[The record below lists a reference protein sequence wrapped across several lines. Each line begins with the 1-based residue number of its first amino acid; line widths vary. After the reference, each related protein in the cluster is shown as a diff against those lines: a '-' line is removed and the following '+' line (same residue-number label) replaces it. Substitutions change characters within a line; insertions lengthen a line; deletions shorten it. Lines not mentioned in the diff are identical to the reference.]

1 MIEMRKIFGRDD
13 IIACWLDRQYIVENS
28 GVFKQVVIN
37 PYEYAVIIKD
47 GKIRETVTQE
57 KLRGLSGGLMNRL
70 GNWLGGGEN
79 FQLVWIDSAEKDIV
93 LPISGR
99 SSDYIDIGK
108 DEFGNVKGK
117 CILRFRIV
125 PDQAEKVPKLMRGRS
140 VLTVADIIDRLGPEL
155 TGAIASNFI
164 SKYKASE
171 FTENKD
177 VVLKMTDKFIQ
188 EIGSVWSDFG
198 IEMISLSI
206 GFGENEYER
215 IMVLAARTELRQ
227 KEMDIKFAEQIGN
240 KGREERLKRE
250 LESFEHD
257 TKKQFEQH
265 GYDFKKLEMEHRQ
278 DLERITDEYDR
289 GKEYSKVL
297 HDEKIKTTHLEK
309 ELQRMEMQF
318 GLEDKRWGEELERT
332 KKLREER
339 LQEAFVGIRIKEKDW
354 ELTEKKLDA
363 SVRARAELVK
373 QDIGKYQATE
383 LERSKIDAQIKIEEA
398 KARAEEKKYEIE
410 TYRQGRKE
418 AEQQELARGELI
430 VRTVEAAKQGTPT
443 TLVQGSSQPIVGLQI
458 STESPGSKKKKTDEK
473 NEKSDPA

>member
-1 MIEMRKIFGRDD
+1 
-13 IIACWLDRQYIVENS
+13 
-28 GVFKQVVIN
+28 
-37 PYEYAVIIKD
+37 
-47 GKIRETVTQE
+47 
-57 KLRGLSGGLMNRL
+57 
-70 GNWLGGGEN
+70 
-79 FQLVWIDSAEKDIV
+79 
-93 LPISGR
+93 
-99 SSDYIDIGK
+99 
-108 DEFGNVKGK
+108 
-117 CILRFRIV
+117 
-125 PDQAEKVPKLMRGRS
+125 
-140 VLTVADIIDRLGPEL
+140 
-155 TGAIASNFI
+155 
-164 SKYKASE
+164 
-171 FTENKD
+171 
-177 VVLKMTDKFIQ
+177 
-188 EIGSVWSDFG
+188 
-198 IEMISLSI
+198 
-206 GFGENEYER
+206 
-215 IMVLAARTELRQ
+215 
-227 KEMDIKFAEQIGN
+227 
-240 KGREERLKRE
+240 
-250 LESFEHD
+250 
-257 TKKQFEQH
+257 
-265 GYDFKKLEMEHRQ
+265 
-278 DLERITDEYDR
+278 
-289 GKEYSKVL
+289 
-297 HDEKIKTTHLEK
+297 
-309 ELQRMEMQF
+309 MEMQF